1 MHILNIEIKARTDEP
16 GKIEQLLLDEN
27 ASYTGEDHQVDTYFV
42 VPRGRLKLREGKIE
56 NSLIYYH
63 RAEVKD
69 LKKSQVILQKLTGD
83 FSGLKA
89 ILTSLHGVWKVVDKH
104 RQIFFIH
111 NVKFHVDHVVG
122 LGSFVEI
129 EAIDNTGEI
138 GEEKLR
144 AQCSHYMDLLGIK
157 QHDLVDKSYSDLV

>member
-1 MHILNIEIKARTDEP
+1 MHILNIEIKARTNEP
-16 GKIEQLLLDEN
+16 GKIEQLLLN
-27 ASYTGEDHQVDTYFV
+27 KKASYSGEDHQVDTYFNV
-42 VPRGRLKLREGKIE
+42 ARGRLKLREGNIE
-56 NSLIYYH
+56 NSLIFYH

-89 ILTSLHGVWKVVDKH
+89 ILTGLHGVWKVVDKH
-104 RQIFFIH
+104 RKIFFIK
-111 NVKFHVDHVVG
+111 NVKFHVDHVMG

-144 AQCSHYMDLLGIK
+144 AQCSYYMDLFGIE
-157 QHDLVDKSYSDLV
+157 QEDLVDKSYSDLV